1 MSKINTEEF
10 LNHPKFQQLVSA
22 RSRLSFMFSLFI
34 LVGYGVFVLG
44 MAYAPGWMAT
54 PLAEGSSITLGLV
67 IGVFMIVF
75 GMVSSGLYMKI
86 ANQKFDTLKQ
96 ELLKEFDYE

>member
-10 LNHPKFQQLVSA
+10 LNHPKFKQLVSS
-22 RSRLSFMFSLFI
+22 RGRLSFIFSLMIFI
-34 LVGYGVFVLG
+34 GYGVFVLG

-54 PLAEGSSITLGLV
+54 PMSAGSSITLGLV

-75 GMVSSGLYMKI
+75 GMISSGLYMRI
-86 ANQKFDTLKQ
+86 ANRKFDTLKQ